1 MNERTLEIYKQALQF
16 AYNTMP
22 EETFQTDLFHST
34 VVGKFCELI
43 VAECANEILKW
54 KSEPFP
60 FDPEFAAKLLK
71 DHFGIKE

>member
-16 AYNTMP
+16 AYNAMP

-71 DHFGIKE
+71 DHFEIK

>member
-71 DHFGIKE
+71 DHFEIK

>member
-43 VAECANEILKW
+43 VQECANEILKW

-60 FDPEFAAKLLK
+60 FDPEFAAKL
-71 DHFGIKE
+71 IKEHFEIK

>member
-43 VAECANEILKW
+43 VQECANEILKW

-71 DHFGIKE
+71 DHFEIK